1 MEILG
6 PISTFAKSSSV
17 RNLEVTSDAAF
28 THSRSCLIFGLLFL
42 LWLKNILKLSA
53 IMSHSKLL
61 FMHLF
66 HHVWLIL
73 IHCSPVLIKHPCS
86 VSRLFR
92 MLLWGFW
99 ISLCLFS
106 YTGSPSTLEL
116 TLRVW
121 FWLFPT
127 VWKSTSVNQTTLH
140 PCVPITSLRLCELK
154 NTSLDWLIPVNFLG
168 SKLMTEG
175 EDWCETDGQITFCRA
190 V

>member
-6 PISTFAKSSSV
+6 PISTFAKSSPV

-28 THSRSCLIFGLLFL
+28 THSHSCLIFGLLFL
-42 LWLKNILKLSA
+42 LWLKKYSQIEC
-53 IMSHSKLL
+53 
-61 FMHLF
+61 
-66 HHVWLIL
+66 HHVWIIL

-99 ISLCLFS
+99 ISPLSLFISHCCLFS
-106 YTGSPSTLEL
+106 YTGSPSTLEF

-140 PCVPITSLRLCELK
+140 PCVPITSLRLCDQ
-154 NTSLDWLIPVNFLG
+154 S
-168 SKLMTEG
+168 
-175 EDWCETDGQITFCRA
+175 
-190 V
+190 

>member
-17 RNLEVTSDAAF
+17 RNLEVASDAAF
-28 THSRSCLIFGLLFL
+28 THSHSCLIFGLLFL

-53 IMSHSKLL
+53 IVSHSKLL

-66 HHVWLIL
+66 HHVWIIL

-99 ISLCLFS
+99 ISLLSLFISHCCLFS
-106 YTGSPSTLEL
+106 YTGSPSTLEF

-140 PCVPITSLRLCELK
+140 PYVPITSPRLCDQ
-154 NTSLDWLIPVNFLG
+154 S
-168 SKLMTEG
+168 
-175 EDWCETDGQITFCRA
+175 
-190 V
+190 